1 MGIALIATI
10 QAGKIYYLS
19 KQWKTAADIASQ
31 AMLLGAGLASTAA
44 MACIAAI
51 GMGY

>member
-1 MGIALIATI
+1 MGLFIIAAT
-10 QAGKIYYLS
+10 QTGKIYYLS